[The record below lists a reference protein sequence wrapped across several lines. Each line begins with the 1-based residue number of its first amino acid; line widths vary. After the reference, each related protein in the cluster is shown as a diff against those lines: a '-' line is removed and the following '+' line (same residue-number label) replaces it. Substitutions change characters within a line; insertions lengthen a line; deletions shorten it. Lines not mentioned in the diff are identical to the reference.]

1 MNSNFHNSEAE
12 YISKVLQIANYIAI
26 HYTKKITIEELSKVS
41 GFSEIHI
48 KDIFENTAG
57 NTLNEY
63 LIKIRIDKA
72 AELLIRKQDWPLSYI
87 AVECGFVDVYIF
99 SRAFKQQSGIC
110 VTSFRKQYSNCNN
123 NPNIDFFHKR
133 ILSEKHTKEDSLTI
147 DQSFCVEVKY
157 IKSITV
163 AYIRYGT
170 IDFTKKNLTT
180 RLWNSIDKWITRKRV
195 NYKTAFKYVVIHQG
209 EDERV
214 LSTTQCILLGA
225 IIPNDYTTKGIVG
238 KKDLY
243 EGKYLVIKANLTSE
257 EVPKVWKWVYKEW
270 FPKSGYQPENEPRF
284 ELYSKI
290 PNEEK
295 QYTELFMPLKPLS
308 N

>member
-1 MNSNFHNSEAE
+1 MNLNFHNSEAE

-26 HYTKKITIEELSKVS
+26 HYTKKITVEELSEVS

-57 NTLNEY
+57 NTLSEY
-63 LIKIRIDKA
+63 LNKVRINKA
-72 AELLIRKQDWPLSYI
+72 AELLIRKPDWPLSYI

-99 SRAFKQQSGIC
+99 SRIFKQQSGIC
-110 VTSFRKQYSNCNN
+110 VTSFRKQYSNNN
-123 NPNIDFFHKR
+123 LNIDFFYKR
-133 ILSEKHTKEDSLTI
+133 IFSEKQIREDQLNI
-147 DQSFCVEVKY
+147 EQSSCVEVKY

-170 IDFTKKNLTT
+170 IDFAKKNLTS

-195 NYKTAFKYVVIHQG
+195 NYKTAFKYVVIHQSEG
-209 EDERV
+209 EKM
-214 LSTTQCILLGA
+214 LSTIQCILLGA

-243 EGKYLVIKANLTSE
+243 EGNYLVIKANLTSE
-257 EVPKVWKWVYKEW
+257 EVSKVWKWVYKEW
-270 FPKSGYQPENEPRF
+270 LPKSGYQPENEPRF

-295 QYTELFMPLKPLS
+295 QFTELFIPLKPLS